1 MNIAM
6 NGLLRAV
13 GLALAGT
20 LALSMP
26 AVSHADGDGIGYSIS
41 VGGPGFGV
49 SYGGCGDC
57 RGWGG
62 GWGNSGWG
70 DDNGWYPAG
79 RVYAAPVYYG
89 GYGDGYYR
97 RPVVV
102 YRGHEGDGWRGRG
115 DWHRERGWHDRG
127 GRGGDQG
134 WRGRGGDNRGGGG
147 DHRGDGGDGGG

>member
-1 MNIAM
+1 MNIAT

-20 LALSMP
+20 LALAAP
-26 AVSHADGDGIGYSIS
+26 AVSRADGIGYSIS
-41 VGGPGFGV
+41 VGGPGYGV
-49 SYGGCGDC
+49 SYAGCGDC

-62 GWGNSGWG
+62 GWVSSGWG
-70 DDNGWYPAG
+70 NDDGWYPA
-79 RVYAAPVYYG
+79 RQVYAAPEYYG
-89 GYGDGYYR
+89 GYGDGYYG
-97 RPVVV
+97 RPEVV
-102 YRGHEGDGWRGRG
+102 YRGSEQDGWRGRG

-127 GRGGDQG
+127 GRGEDHG

>member
-1 MNIAM
+1 MNIATS
-6 NGLLRAV
+6 GLLRAV

-20 LALSMP
+20 LALAAP
-26 AVSHADGDGIGYSIS
+26 AVSSADGIGYSIS

-49 SYGGCGDC
+49 SYAGCGDC

-62 GWGNSGWG
+62 GWVSSGWG
-70 DDNGWYPAG
+70 DDDGWYPAG

-102 YRGHEGDGWRGRG
+102 YRGYEEDGWRGLG
-115 DWHRERGWHDRG
+115 DWHRERGWQDRGWRGGDRRGGDRGWHGRG
-127 GRGGDQG
+127 GR
-134 WRGRGGDNRGGGG
+134 
-147 DHRGDGGDGGG
+147 DGGGWHGHHDHGGD